1 MIESQLARAKK
12 IAETTNMSGRDF
24 QFWADTVGTYGF
36 PVIALLLTGYFIWYI
51 WKWVTKE
58 VKPALSSC
66 GSSLGKLKKQVQS
79 LDNDM
84 IRLNMKL
91 KILIQERH
99 ITDKHR
105 KDINTEEL

>member
-1 MIESQLARAKK
+1 
-12 IAETTNMSGRDF
+12 MSGYEF
-24 QFWADTVGTYGF
+24 NHWADMISQYGF
-36 PVIALLLTGYFIWYI
+36 PIIALMLTGYFIWYV

-58 VKPALSSC
+58 VKPALSVC
-66 GSSLGKLKKQVQS
+66 GGSLGKLKKQVQS

-99 ITDKHR
+99 IIDKHQER
-105 KDINTEEL
+105 CDTSSD

>member
-1 MIESQLARAKK
+1 
-12 IAETTNMSGRDF
+12 MSGRDF
-24 QFWADTVGTYGF
+24 QFWADTIQTFGF

-51 WKWVTKE
+51 WQWVSKE
-58 VKPALSSC
+58 VKPALSAT
-66 GSSLGKLKKQVQS
+66 GSSLGKLKKQIQS

-99 ITDKHR
+99 IIDKHR
-105 KDINTEEL
+105 DEADLNK

>member
-1 MIESQLARAKK
+1 
-12 IAETTNMSGRDF
+12 MSGRDF
-24 QFWADTVGTYGF
+24 QYWADVIGTYGF

-58 VKPALSSC
+58 VKPALGSA
-66 GSSLGKLKKQVQS
+66 GSSLSKLKKQIQA

-91 KILIQERH
+91 KILVQERH
-99 ITDKHR
+99 ILDKN
-105 KDINTEEL
+105 KNCLDDKKAPSK

>member
-1 MIESQLARAKK
+1 MAGHEFER
-12 IAETTNMSGRDF
+12 
-24 QFWADTVGTYGF
+24 WANIISTYGF

-51 WKWVTKE
+51 WGWVTKE
-58 VKPALSSC
+58 VKPSLSKC
-66 GSSLGKLKKQVQS
+66 GSSLGKLKRQVQA

-99 ITDKHR
+99 ITDKHK
-105 KDINTEEL
+105 KDK

>member
-1 MIESQLARAKK
+1 
-12 IAETTNMSGRDF
+12 MSGRDF
-24 QFWADTVGTYGF
+24 TFWADTIQTFGF

-58 VKPALSSC
+58 VRPALSDA
-66 GSSLGKLKKQVQS
+66 GKSLGVLKKQIQA

-91 KILIQERH
+91 KILIQERNVS
-99 ITDKHR
+99 DKHKR
-105 KDINTEEL
+105 IVEDE

>member
-1 MIESQLARAKK
+1 
-12 IAETTNMSGRDF
+12 MSGRDF
-24 QFWADTVGTYGF
+24 QFWANTIETYGF

-66 GSSLGKLKKQVQS
+66 SSSLSKLKKQVQT

-99 ITDKHR
+99 ITDNHR
-105 KDINTEEL
+105 TPDDIQKGK

>member
-1 MIESQLARAKK
+1 
-12 IAETTNMSGRDF
+12 MSGRDF
-24 QFWADTVGTYGF
+24 TFWADTIQTFGF

-51 WKWVTKE
+51 WKWVTNE
-58 VKPALSSC
+58 VRPALSSA
-66 GSSLGKLKKQVQS
+66 GSSLGKLKRQIQA

-99 ITDKHR
+99 ITDKYR
-105 KDINTEEL
+105 SEDDIQKRR

>member
-1 MIESQLARAKK
+1 MAGHEFNHW
-12 IAETTNMSGRDF
+12 AEIIS
-24 QFWADTVGTYGF
+24 TYGF

-58 VKPALSSC
+58 VRPALSDA
-66 GSSLGKLKKQVQS
+66 GKSLGILKKQIQA

-91 KILIQERH
+91 KILIQERQ
-99 ITDKHR
+99 IVDKH
-105 KDINTEEL
+105 KNLSPPEEEF

>member
-1 MIESQLARAKK
+1 MAGHEFNHW
-12 IAETTNMSGRDF
+12 AEIIS
-24 QFWADTVGTYGF
+24 TYGF

-58 VKPALSSC
+58 VRPALSEASK
-66 GSSLGKLKKQVQS
+66 SLGILKKQIQA

-91 KILIQERH
+91 KILIQERNVS
-99 ITDKHR
+99 DKH
-105 KDINTEEL
+105 KECLIEDK

>member
-1 MIESQLARAKK
+1 
-12 IAETTNMSGRDF
+12 MSGRDF
-24 QFWADTVGTYGF
+24 QFWADTLGTYGF

-51 WKWVTKE
+51 WGWVTKE
-58 VKPALSSC
+58 VKPALSQC
-66 GSSLGKLKKQVQS
+66 GSSLGKLKKQIQA

-84 IRLNMKL
+84 IRLDMKL

-105 KDINTEEL
+105 NLMEDDDLRSKS

>member
-1 MIESQLARAKK
+1 
-12 IAETTNMSGRDF
+12 MSGRDF
-24 QFWADTVGTYGF
+24 TFWADTIGTYGF

-51 WKWVTKE
+51 WKWVTGE
-58 VKPALSSC
+58 VKPALGSC
-66 GSSLGKLKKQVQS
+66 GSSLSKLKKQIQS

-99 ITDKHR
+99 IMDKH
-105 KDINTEEL
+105 KSNLSEDELSEK

>member
-1 MIESQLARAKK
+1 
-12 IAETTNMSGRDF
+12 MSGRDF
-24 QFWADTVGTYGF
+24 TFWADTIQTFGF

-58 VKPALSSC
+58 VKPALK
-66 GSSLGKLKKQVQS
+66 GAGGSLGKLKKQIQA

-105 KDINTEEL
+105 SNVDLDDGLPK

>member
-1 MIESQLARAKK
+1 
-12 IAETTNMSGRDF
+12 MSGRDF
-24 QFWADTVGTYGF
+24 TFWADTIQTFGF

-58 VKPALSSC
+58 VRPALSDASK
-66 GSSLGKLKKQVQS
+66 SLGVLKKQIQA

-91 KILIQERH
+91 KILIQERNVS
-99 ITDKHR
+99 DKHKR
-105 KDINTEEL
+105 IVEDE